1 MSETTCD
8 SYVSKLNELVILC
21 NNHDSTLLQLQNKL
35 NEVMAIDAE
44 IETELTDNANFP
56 TTMMHLRKIT
66 LIELERNTKYTI
78 HTSVYNLVK
87 VRTQYT
93 DTYAQTHTTEETIL
107 YSKETKDIELFI
119 KNTLVPSCSCM
130 SKREFIINSV

>member
-21 NNHDSTLLQLQNKL
+21 NNHDSTLLQLQNEL
-35 NEVMAIDAE
+35 NELMTIDSE
-44 IETELTDNANFP
+44 IETELTDNSNFP
-56 TTMMHLRKIT
+56 TTIVHLRKIT
-66 LIELERNTKYTI
+66 LIELERNTKYTV
-78 HTSVYNLVK
+78 HTAVYNLVK
-87 VRTQYT
+87 VRTQHT
-93 DTYAQTHTTEETIL
+93 DTYSQSHTTEETIS

-119 KNTLVPSCSCM
+119 KGTLVPSCPCM